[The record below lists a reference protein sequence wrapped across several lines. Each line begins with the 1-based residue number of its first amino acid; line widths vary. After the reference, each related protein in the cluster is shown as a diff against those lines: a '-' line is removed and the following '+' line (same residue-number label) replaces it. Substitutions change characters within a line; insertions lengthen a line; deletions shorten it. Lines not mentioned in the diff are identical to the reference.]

1 MSDDMLI
8 QSEALRQAYCL
19 YGSGLKTDKKD
30 DESCFLQIGSRGQD
44 MIETMEKLD
53 GKIVSELNNKNKLS
67 YGNGGGRSWPSSAV
81 NPDDYSYGYG
91 TNDLSNKRDNEQREY
106 QDYEYRFY
114 ITDLGVRDGLIIN
127 QRYSKQN
134 GLQLFADYPDE
145 AEESDTSYYFGF
157 DGPNIT
163 SVQKAIYDE
172 ESTTYYDYNQEE
184 DVLTEYID
192 YKENDD
198 ALGILYALGFY
209 KKDKVNVY
217 KQGKKVDT
225 DTAKLEQSKLDKI
238 FGKLQRFCD
247 YSYMFAKRK

>member
-1 MSDDMLI
+1 MLI

-19 YGSGLKTDKKD
+19 FGSGLQTDKEN
-30 DESCFLQIGSRGQD
+30 DESCFLQIGKRGQD
-44 MIETMEKLD
+44 MIDALMNADNVILSTLNSKKKLNE
-53 GKIVSELNNKNKLS
+53 GS
-67 YGNGGGRSWPSSAV
+67 GGGCRRSPIA
-81 NPDDYSYGYG
+81 NPDDYSYSYG
-91 TNDLSNKRDNEQREY
+91 ATDVSKKHNHEQHEY
-106 QDYEYRFY
+106 QDYRYQFY
-114 ITDLGVRDGLIIN
+114 ITDLGSYDGLIIN